1 MPKLY
6 GLFPQ
11 SSKALTLLRFCNTQ
25 TGVNR
30 MKKCAILNDY
40 QQVAMKMAD
49 WSPIH
54 EQVSITSYPQHF
66 KNQEDLVRTLFDY
79 HILVVMRERTPL
91 CGSILAQ
98 LPNLQLVVTSGMRN
112 AAIDIE
118 AAAQHGIVVSGTNNY
133 SEPPV
138 ELTWGLILALTRHIV
153 PEVTAF
159 GQGHWQSTI
168 GVDLKNKQLG
178 LLGLG
183 KTGIQVAKIAQAFG
197 MNVMAWSENLTA
209 QITQAHGVTLAKSK
223 EELLESSDV
232 ISVHLVLSE
241 RTRNLI
247 SAIDFAHMRQTAY
260 LINTSRAGIV
270 DQAAMIHALKTCQI
284 RGAAADVFEQE
295 PLSINHPLR
304 QLPNFIGTPH
314 LGYVTERN
322 YNTYYQETVENI
334 AAYLDNNPIRQLTPP
349 QTLLTAKF

>member
-1 MPKLY
+1 MKNIFDL
-6 GLFPQ
+6 LPQ
-11 SSKALTLLRFCNTQ
+11 SYKTYGSLRFFSSQKGTIH
-25 TGVNR
+25 

-40 QQVAMKMAD
+40 QQVAFKMAD
-49 WSPIH
+49 WSSIP

-66 KNQEDLVRTLFDY
+66 ETENELVRTLFDY
-79 HILVVMRERTPL
+79 EILVVMRERTPL
-91 CGSILAQ
+91 SASIFAQ
-98 LPNLQLVVTSGMRN
+98 LPNLKLVVTSGMRN
-112 AAIDIE
+112 AAIDLD
-118 AAAQHGIVVSGTNNY
+118 AAAQHGIVVSGTNNH

-153 PEVTAF
+153 PEVTGFRA
-159 GQGHWQSTI
+159 GHWQNTI

-183 KTGIQVAKIAQAFG
+183 KTGIQVAKIGQAFG
-197 MNVMAWSENLTA
+197 MNVVAWSQNLKPH
-209 QITQAHGVTLAKSK
+209 ITQAYGVALAESK
-223 EELLESSDV
+223 EALLRHSDIV
-232 ISVHLVLSE
+232 SVHLILSD

-247 SAIDFAHMRQTAY
+247 SATDFSHMRQTAY

-270 DQAAMIHALKTCQI
+270 DQNAMIHALQTHQI

-295 PLSINHPLR
+295 PLSLAHVLR

-322 YNTYYQETVENI
+322 YKTYYQEAVENI
-334 AAYLDNNPIRQLTPP
+334 TAYLDKKADSCV
-349 QTLLTAKF
+349 LLTRAL